1 VLKNIDLSQQNHFS
15 LANPMQAEQLLH
27 KENQMVFK
35 SAKITLVTAN

>member
-1 VLKNIDLSQQNHFS
+1 
-15 LANPMQAEQLLH
+15 MQAEQLLH